1 MRLQNKPNLGT
12 SLQST
17 ARWKVNE
24 KLWMKDSE
32 GYFTTLVWVVGREYN
47 ELRGGWDYK
56 LRQKDAAEA
65 WLDGHYWRAE
75 TELKR
80 A

>member
-1 MRLQNKPNLGT
+1 
-12 SLQST
+12 
-17 ARWKVNE
+17 
-24 KLWMKDSE
+24 MKNSE
-32 GYFTTLVWVVGREYN
+32 GHFTTLVWVVGREYN
-47 ELRGGWDYK
+47 EDRGGWDYK

-65 WLDGHYWRAE
+65 WLDGEYVRPE

>member
-1 MRLQNKPNLGT
+1 
-12 SLQST
+12 
-17 ARWKVNE
+17 
-24 KLWMKDSE
+24 MKDSE